1 MAQYISNELKRF
13 NSLISEID
21 EAYHDVALKLGL
33 SDSVMQI
40 LYIICNEGRE
50 CLLSDIVK
58 MSGISKQTINS
69 AMRKLE
75 HDGIVITEYATARKK
90 LVRLSEKGYLLVENT
105 VQKVINIEN
114 DIFASWTQE
123 EMQNYLDLTKR
134 YMDHFK
140 ERAEKL

>member
-21 EAYHDVALKLGL
+21 ETYHDVAVKLGL
-33 SDSVMQI
+33 SDSAMQI
-40 LYIICNEGRE
+40 LYVICNEGGE

-75 HDGIVITEYATARKK
+75 HDGIVITEDATARKK
-90 LVRLSEKGYLLVENT
+90 LVRLSEKGNLLVENT

-123 EMQNYLDLTKR
+123 EMQSYLDLTKR
-134 YMDHFK
+134 YMNHFK